1 MGCTS
6 SRSGK
11 TNSILST
18 ECDSLI
24 QSNLSLLQI
33 LEFVFITKRKLN
45 SALSILY
52 LSKCCEQYYKLIK
65 TYRNYWLSEAKSSLD
80 ESTLSRKLEKCE
92 QEQIKEKN
100 QLVNCYETLLA
111 LVSELTPE
119 WKSAHE
125 SISDYL
131 EDLEQSPSV
140 TQASTTLYGNF
151 YMASKQEIKEAV
163 AEYGE
168 LSKEDKETIQKVK
181 KVAINPYK
189 DTRSCVYFTEKI
201 VISKRKRKSLALN
214 PIHMKRESSKVSE
227 IRNQVFIDGIDK
239 KNESIDKKVE
249 TVDKIE
255 KSDEQM
261 TSEKVTKVETE
272 TSTKNEIAQANE
284 DSSESFSESFYET
297 DEDEEYLAR
306 LSVSQK

>member
-11 TNSILST
+11 SNSLLST

-24 QSNLSLLQI
+24 QTNLSLLQI

-65 TYRNYWLSEAKSSLD
+65 AYRNYWLSDAKSSLD

-100 QLVNCYETLLA
+100 QLSDCYETLLA

-131 EDLEQSPSV
+131 ENLEQSPLV

-181 KVAINPYK
+181 KVGINPYK
-189 DTRSCVYFTEKI
+189 DQRSCVYFTEKI
-201 VISKRKRKSLALN
+201 VISKRKRKSIMLN
-214 PIHMKRESSKVSE
+214 SVQLKRESSKVSE
-227 IRNQVFIDGIDK
+227 SHNQISIDEIDK
-239 KNESIDKKVE
+239 KNELIVKKFDSLDKNE
-249 TVDKIE
+249 RSE
-255 KSDEQM
+255 EQLI
-261 TSEKVTKVETE
+261 SEKVTKVETE
-272 TSTKNEIAQANE
+272 TSTKNEIVQANE
-284 DSSESFSESFYET
+284 DYSESFSESFYET